1 MAGGVSE
8 ASAEASR
15 EVNLYTE
22 QAIHVLVRRGTT
34 QLSVERELV
43 ETSSGDEVGAAGG
56 KSGGG
61 MLTVKH

>member
-15 EVNLYTE
+15 ELNLYTE
-22 QAIHVLVRRGTT
+22 QAVHVLVRRGTT

-43 ETSSGDEVGAAGG
+43 ETSSGSSTKQALLVVKVAAAC
-56 KSGGG
+56 
-61 MLTVKH
+61 

>member
-22 QAIHVLVRRGTT
+22 QAAHVLVRRGTT

-43 ETSSGDEVGAAGG
+43 ETSSGDEVGATGG
-56 KSGGG
+56 SSGGG

>member
-15 EVNLYTE
+15 ELNLYTE
-22 QAIHVLVRRGTT
+22 QVIHVLVRRGTT

-43 ETSSGDEVGAAGG
+43 ETSSGSSTKQALLVVEVAAAC
-56 KSGGG
+56 
-61 MLTVKH
+61 